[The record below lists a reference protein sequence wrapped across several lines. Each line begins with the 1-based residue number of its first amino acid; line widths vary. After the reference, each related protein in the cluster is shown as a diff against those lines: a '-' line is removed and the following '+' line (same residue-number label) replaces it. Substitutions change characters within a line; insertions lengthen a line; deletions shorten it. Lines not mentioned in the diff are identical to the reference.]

1 MSNGSAD
8 PKNSTREEQ
17 RRRRQRRHHAPALK
31 AEVLRKLLQDKVP
44 LSTLCAEYDL
54 QPTLVYTWLNA
65 LYDNLEAAVDLKAG
79 PKASRR
85 EGELEQRVKY
95 LEARVAK
102 KDEVI
107 AEISQEYVQLKKE
120 LGEP

>member
-1 MSNGSAD
+1 MSNGSSD
-8 PKNSTREEQ
+8 SKNSTREEQ
-17 RRRRQRRHHAPALK
+17 RRRRQRRRHAPALK
-31 AEVLRKLLQDKVP
+31 AEVLRKLLKDKVP
-44 LSTLCAEYDL
+44 MSTLCAEYDL

-65 LYDNLEAAVDLKAG
+65 LYDNLEAAVDLKDL

-85 EGELEQRVKY
+85 EGELEQRVRF